1 MAKHKIKYYI
11 SLQDLELK
19 KMYADS
25 VKYPIAVKEEASFS
39 ILSYRKNEIRHLKGC
54 LPQNVFIRIYNGTP
68 ELWVNIK
75 YSGYR
80 KAFKIFLRQYY
91 SVRNL
96 PSFYHIDHSL
106 ARCIAHQNHL
116 QYVRLFLIPSYFNI
130 RQGSLVE
137 KKMKKL
143 IEGRD
148 VYTADMYTYFKLFRI
163 VFPKNIDIFYHN
175 FRDIVNEFR
184 KHTDESSTNVAS
196 SLYVMLRL
204 WNEYFCD
211 KEYFTKDRV
220 LQTVKKIGYAMMEE
234 YPNFTER
241 YGYL

>member
-1 MAKHKIKYYI
+1 MARHEINYYI

-25 VKYPIAVKEEASFS
+25 VKYPIAVKEKSSFS
-39 ILSYRKNEIRHLKGC
+39 IPSYRKNKIRNLKGC
-54 LPQNVFIRIYNGTP
+54 LPQNAFIRIYNGSP

-80 KAFKIFLRQYY
+80 KAFKKFLRQYY
-91 SVRNL
+91 SVRIL
-96 PSFYHIDHSL
+96 PSFYHVDHSL
-106 ARCIAHQNHL
+106 ARCIARQNHL

-143 IEGRD
+143 IKGRD

-163 VFPKNIDIFYHN
+163 VFPQNIDIF
-175 FRDIVNEFR
+175 IVILEILLMNLEN
-184 KHTDESSTNVAS
+184 TLM
-196 SLYVMLRL
+196 SLVQTLQAHYISCSDCGMNIFVMRNILQ
-204 WNEYFCD
+204 
-211 KEYFTKDRV
+211 KRV
-220 LQTVKKIGYAMMEE
+220 LNIMKKIRYAMMEE

-241 YGYL
+241 YAYL